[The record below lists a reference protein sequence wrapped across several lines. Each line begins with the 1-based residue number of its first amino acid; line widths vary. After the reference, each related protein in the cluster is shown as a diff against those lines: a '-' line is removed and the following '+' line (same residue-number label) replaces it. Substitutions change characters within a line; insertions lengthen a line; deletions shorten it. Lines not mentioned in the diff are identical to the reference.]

1 MTNDT
6 PNYKYWT
13 DVAVTQLG
21 YVVNL
26 LLVLAPVAIG
36 FAVTL
41 RDGCQSWLLSASIIL
56 LFFSMACGI
65 LCTVT
70 RLWDF
75 RLTRRSKDPDGNY
88 EGWVY
93 DDLESVTKWLGNW
106 TWRLLGLQL
115 ALFVLGSVGLAIY
128 VANSI
133 LHTPHWMKY
142 IAGLML
148 LGFFCFVVC
157 LPCRLCNKCTA
168 CLRKL
173 VICASKKCK

>member
-6 PNYKYWT
+6 DDYKYWT

-26 LLVLAPVAIG
+26 LLVLAPAAIG
-36 FAVTL
+36 FAITL
-41 RDGCQSWLLSASIIL
+41 YDGCQSWLLSASLVL
-56 LFFSMACGI
+56 LFFSMVFGI

-75 RLTRRSKDPDGNY
+75 RLTRRSKGRKEYYKGWTYGN
-88 EGWVY
+88 
-93 DDLESVTKWLGNW
+93 LKSVTKWLGKW
-106 TWRLLGLQL
+106 TWRLFMFQL
-115 ALFVLGSVGLAIY
+115 ALFAFGSICLAIY

-133 LHTPHWMKY
+133 LNTSHWIKC
-142 IAGLML
+142 ITGLML

-157 LPCRLCNKCTA
+157 LCCRLCNKCAT

-173 VICASKKCK
+173 VIYASKKCK